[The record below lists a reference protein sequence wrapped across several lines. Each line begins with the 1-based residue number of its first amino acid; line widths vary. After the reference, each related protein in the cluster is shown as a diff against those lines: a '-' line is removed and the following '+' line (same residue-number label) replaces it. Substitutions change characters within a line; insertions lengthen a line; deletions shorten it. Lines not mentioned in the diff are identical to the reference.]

1 MKKVRISALIAI
13 ILLIG
18 FLASVPVVNNLTAK
32 GVEKELKEIPIP
44 DHTEMVEA
52 LSKAGKLVGNGNGM
66 QYFGAILLK
75 SERSLEELSS
85 YYSQQHA
92 DVVVKEQKTQEIA
105 FLEHSRL
112 SFKTDIDD
120 SAGYYI
126 VYLFGSGIA
135 PFSQLDIRGH

>member
-13 ILLIG
+13 ILLVG

-32 GVEKELKEIPIP
+32 GVEKELKEIPLP

-75 SERSLEELSS
+75 SEKSLDELSI
-85 YYSQQHA
+85 YYSQQSDA
-92 DVVVKEQKTQEIA
+92 IVKEQKTQEIG

-112 SFKTDIDD
+112 SFKTNITD
-120 SAGYYI
+120 SEDYYI
-126 VYLFGSGIA
+126 VYLFGTNGSKLL
-135 PFSQLDIRGH
+135 SE